1 MTEPVTVP
9 SLDLDRYLGVWYEIA
24 RLPMRHEK
32 PDFTDITATYTLN
45 DDGNVRV
52 RNRALDGDG
61 ELEES
66 IGEAVP
72 VEGSGNAKLQV
83 TFLPEGL
90 RWIPFTKGDYWVLRV
105 DAAYRTALVGD
116 PDLQYLWLLHRDPA
130 ISRFSAAIS
139 RRCAA
144 PVLRSGS
151 AAARISLRATR
162 AISCFSSVPMFAK

>member
-1 MTEPVTVP
+1 MTAPATVP
-9 SLDLDRYLGVWYEIA
+9 SIDLSRYLGVWYEIA

-116 PDLQYLWLLHRDPA
+116 PDRQYLWLLHRDPA
-130 ISRFSAAIS
+130 IERAVRDDFLVTARDQGYDLSALIDTPHTGRPTA
-139 RRCAA
+139 
-144 PVLRSGS
+144 
-151 AAARISLRATR
+151 
-162 AISCFSSVPMFAK
+162 

>member
-24 RLPMRHEK
+24 RLPMRYEK

-52 RNRALDGDG
+52 RNRALDADG
-61 ELEES
+61 EVQES

-72 VEGSGNAKLQV
+72 VEGSGNAKLRV

-105 DAAYRTALVGD
+105 DADYRTALVGD
-116 PDLQYLWLLHRDPA
+116 PDREYLWLLHRDPRIDPA
-130 ISRFSAAIS
+130 LREEFLSAA
-139 RRCAA
+139 
-144 PVLRSGS
+144 
-151 AAARISLRATR
+151 RAQAYDLSKLIDVRHTGR
-162 AISCFSSVPMFAK
+162 PTA